1 MNIKALILFLGLA
14 LILGACRSSASL
26 FSMGKVQYSPNSKEV
41 CELPIRIDRNL
52 FFVDV
57 EIEGET
63 YNFLFDSGAPMVIS
77 QDLAD
82 KYQCK
87 VLKNSKIRD
96 SQNQVRKQNYV
107 LLPDLK
113 IGDRMFTGLAGL
125 ASDLKASAILNCLD
139 LDGIIGAN
147 AMAMQYWDFSVA
159 DSIMRVSKSKS
170 HWPKTKK
177 YVFHFGMKS
186 TRTPLIQLKVNNTDV
201 AGITFDT
208 GSSGVLSFNKSMSS
222 SFKAEDAH
230 FSSYGYLSGGLFGS
244 ALDTAHEFMMTFN
257 FPDTNLRV
265 PIEQEMNKKG
275 KLLGMGFLRDY
286 HVFLD
291 YPEKEILL
299 MPKTAGPRRPSFAFA
314 PIYENDQVIIGMLN
328 TLLPDSLNQLQ
339 LGDTIIAVNGMPLPN
354 NPSVED
360 YCFTV
365 DEMRGNKVQ
374 VKIKNKGEYIFCRQA
389 IPMPD

>member
-77 QDLAD
+77 QELAE

-87 VLKNSKIRD
+87 VLRTSNIRD
-96 SQNQVRKQNYV
+96 SQNQVRKQDYV
-107 LLPDLK
+107 LLPDLQ
-113 IGDRMFTGLAGL
+113 IGDRVFSGLAGL
-125 ASDLKASAILNCLD
+125 SSDLKASAILNCLN

-159 DSIMRVSKSKS
+159 DSIMRISKTKA
-170 HWPKTKK
+170 HWPEGKK
-177 YVFHFGMKS
+177 YVFHFAMKS
-186 TRTPLIQLKVNNTDV
+186 TRTPLIKLKVNNTDV
-201 AGITFDT
+201 SGITFDT
-208 GSSGVLSFNKSMSS
+208 GSSGILSFNKKMSS
-222 SFKAEDAH
+222 SFKAEEAH
-230 FSSYGYLSGGLFGS
+230 FSAYGYLSGGLFGS

-257 FPDTNLRV
+257 FPDTNLRI

-286 HVFLD
+286 HVFFD
-291 YPEKEILL
+291 YPQKEILL
-299 MPKTAGPRRPSFAFA
+299 LPKSAGARRPSFPFA
-314 PIYENDQVIIGMLN
+314 PIYEKEQIIIGMVN
-328 TLLPDSLNQLQ
+328 TLMPDSLSHLQ
-339 LGDTIIAVNGMPLPN
+339 VGDTISAVNGRALSNSPA
-354 NPSVED
+354 VAD
-360 YCFTV
+360 YCSIIQ
-365 DEMRGNKVQ
+365 DMRGSEVEIT
-374 VKIKNKGEYIFCRQA
+374 IKGKGTYTFRRKA
-389 IPMPD
+389 IPRPD